1 MSTHVLVWPMLERS
15 EELSEVLIY
24 SHLVATGC
32 LFLLIVGLAVAM
44 RLQTLTVT
52 RSAEFRDAVRTAV
65 EARQAELERKMAAV
79 EASWEDSYKKIRR
92 AESRAA
98 KTEDWANR
106 KAGEVELP
114 GGMESAGAPVMASGF
129 PASGVPRGPSGDDRA
144 AERAALTA
152 RLNTR

>member
-1 MSTHVLVWPMLERS
+1 MLERS
-15 EELSEVLIY
+15 EELPEVLIY

-92 AESRAA
+92 AESRSA
-98 KTEDWANR
+98 KTKDWEDR
-106 KAGEVELP
+106 KAAEVELP
-114 GGMESAGAPVMASGF
+114 EGMLSAGPPIPASGF
-129 PASGVPRGPSGDDRA
+129 PASGVPGGTRGDDRA

-152 RLNTR
+152 ALNRTR

>member
-1 MSTHVLVWPMLERS
+1 MLERS

-79 EASWEDSYKKIRR
+79 EASWEDMYKKIRR
-92 AESRAA
+92 AESRVA
-98 KTEDWANR
+98 KTKDWEER

-114 GGMESAGAPVMASGF
+114 AGLESAGAPISF
-129 PASGVPRGPSGDDRA
+129 PAMGVPGGSRGDDRA

-152 RLNTR
+152 ALNKR